1 MSSRAELVVA
11 ALLLFGTASAAPS
24 AEENTQAVPQTATP
38 ASEAS
43 PASAPAVSQTPAAAE
58 PAAALPPSSSQP
70 APPAPSES
78 TSATSAPAAQ
88 IPASSDFRA
97 KAHEYKSAA
106 EGFHK
111 PSGEI
116 TVTADHVEWQT
127 GAMHY
132 TGNVTLTVDTMEMR
146 GADLELKLLEG
157 RLEHAHLT
165 GEPARMND
173 KGAEG
178 QPPISAVAKRVDY
191 EPATAIVELAGGA
204 QLMRGAD
211 RLTGELIRYDVA
223 ARRVQAAGTG
233 GSQVKIVIQP
243 PAPPKSATQP

>member
-1 MSSRAELVVA
+1 MSCRAELVVV
-11 ALLLFGTASAAPS
+11 ALLLFATAWAAPS
-24 AEENTQAVPQTATP
+24 AEENTQSVPQSVTA
-38 ASEAS
+38 ASESS
-43 PASAPAVSQTPAAAE
+43 PTSAPAVSQTPAAAE
-58 PAAALPPSSSQP
+58 PAPALPPASP
-70 APPAPSES
+70 ES
-78 TSATSAPAAQ
+78 TSAPAGQ

-146 GADLELKLLEG
+146 GGDLELKLLEG

-178 QPPISAVAKRVDY
+178 QPPISALAKRVDY
-191 EPATAIVELAGGA
+191 DPSTAIVELAGGA

-211 RLTGELIRYDVA
+211 RLTGELIRYDVV

-243 PAPPKSATQP
+243 PVPPKSATQP